1 MSELNKQEQDQLND
15 QWDTLKNPENAL
27 KSIHAEAN
35 QSPTPKIV
43 RDDEFTQI
51 ISLPSQGGTA
61 QDAYSRSPGGLWFSI
76 HYVAPENMTIA
87 ERRKEIQRLADA
99 HEDAA
104 RLQATIMRRYPA
116 NVELP
121 PEGRSILD
129 WLIRLESRARAEY
142 DAAIVG
148 WHEPVYITPR
158 HN

>member
-1 MSELNKQEQDQLND
+1 MKHTQEQLND
-15 QWDTLKNPENAL
+15 QWDTLKNPESAL
-27 KSIHAEAN
+27 KSIPAEAN
-35 QSPTPKIV
+35 QSPTSKIV
-43 RDDEFTQI
+43 RGDEFTQI
-51 ISLPSQGGTA
+51 ISLSSQGGVT

-99 HEDAA
+99 HEDAVQ
-104 RLQATIMRRYPA
+104 LQATLMRRYPT

-121 PEGRSILD
+121 PEGRETLD